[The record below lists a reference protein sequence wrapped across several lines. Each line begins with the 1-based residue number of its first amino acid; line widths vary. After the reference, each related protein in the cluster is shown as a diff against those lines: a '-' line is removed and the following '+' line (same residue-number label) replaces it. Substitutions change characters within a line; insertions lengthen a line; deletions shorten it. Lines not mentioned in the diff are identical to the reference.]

1 MKEGEISYRRKIEAV
16 KEESDRER
24 KCKGCGRESGSVR
37 GRESGSVRGRG
48 RGRGRGRNY
57 KKMRN

>member
-1 MKEGEISYRRKIEAV
+1 M